1 LVTEDIAKGQKPYF
15 FSVEKIDK
23 EALPQDPLV
32 TKLQSIGDKNRSVEN
47 PTDTT
52 TEEKAMAL
60 LAALEGS

>member
-52 TEEKAMAL
+52 TEENAMAL